1 MQQIFRR
8 DERMAT
14 KPMMFLEERSSI
26 DAIPPPTAD
35 LVRERALLERVKR
48 AAFEVPLDPRINIYG
63 DRGAWNS
70 ICR

>member
-1 MQQIFRR
+1 
-8 DERMAT
+8 
-14 KPMMFLEERSSI
+14 MMFLEERSSI